1 MGTFCE
7 KIAVLSYHC
16 QYYHQITV
24 TLPILN
30 VYKRKFSQLTLK
42 THCRILSKT
51 DMVWLEIIKCVKFLL
66 NDKVVLALSCISII
80 ACIAKRILFDFS
92 AKWKLCD
99 DVKRNFQLA
108 IQPNRLAV
116 NCTVRTK
123 GGIDC
128 SQHETFCPSNG
139 DVGCSGKQKL
149 QPALNRRSSTFQIL
163 PTVTRI

>member
-1 MGTFCE
+1 MEFL
-7 KIAVLSYHC
+7 KIPFIRA
-16 QYYHQITV
+16 
-24 TLPILN
+24 
-30 VYKRKFSQLTLK
+30 
-42 THCRILSKT
+42 
-51 DMVWLEIIKCVKFLL
+51 EI
-66 NDKVVLALSCISII
+66 
-80 ACIAKRILFDFS
+80 
-92 AKWKLCD
+92 
-99 DVKRNFQLA
+99 
-108 IQPNRLAV
+108 PNRLAV